1 MKKTN
6 TITVNQMI
14 YDTLKT
20 KKSKTPKYYDVLI
33 KMGYKLYNGD
43 NGWSDYD
50 YWEIYTV
57 DDDLLNISR
66 DRSGKKGLFKSSH
79 NCNSANLTKVDYERI
94 INLSRKQQRQDFLAT
109 IFPAS
114 YSRNIQRYRMLREDV
129 RINASLT
136 ETYARKVKKAEE
148 EYKKAKESLE
158 GWEKKLDESVIKF
171 NDFKLKEIHDR
182 RNKRR

>member
-20 KKSKTPKYYDVLI
+20 KKSKTPKYYDVLT

-50 YWEIYTV
+50 YWEIFTV
-57 DDDLLNISR
+57 DGDYLNISR
-66 DRSGKKGLFKSSH
+66 TRGGKRALFKSAH
-79 NCNSANLTKVDYERI
+79 NCNSADLTKVDYERI
-94 INLSRKQQRQDFLAT
+94 INLSRKQQRQDFFD
-109 IFPAS
+109 IRFPCHS
-114 YSRNIQRYRMLREDV
+114 KNLQRYWKLKEDV
-129 RINASLT
+129 RIHTSLT
-136 ETYARKVKKAEE
+136 ESYTKEMRKIEE

-158 GWEKKLDESVIKF
+158 HWESRLDKSIDALNE
-171 NDFKLKEIHDR
+171 FKRTQIYAR
-182 RNKRR
+182 RK

>member
-20 KKSKTPKYYDVLI
+20 KKSKTPKYYDVLT

-57 DDDLLNISR
+57 DGDLLNISR
-66 DRSGKKGLFKSSH
+66 TYGGKRGLFKTSR
-79 NCNSANLTKVDYERI
+79 NCNSADLTKVDYERI
-94 INLSRKQQRQDFLAT
+94 INLSRNQQRLDFLAT
-109 IFPAS
+109 RFPCHS
-114 YSRNIQRYRMLREDV
+114 ERLRRYWRLKEDV
-129 RINASLT
+129 RIHASLT
-136 ETYARKVKKAEE
+136 ETYAREVKKAEK
-148 EYKKAKESLE
+148 EYEDAKKSLE
-158 GWEKKLDESVIKF
+158 NWEKKLDESIIKF

-182 RNKRR
+182 RNKRK

>member
-20 KKSKTPKYYDVLI
+20 KKSKTPKYYDVLT

-43 NGWSDYD
+43 KGWSAYD

-57 DDDLLNISR
+57 DGDLLNISR
-66 DRSGKKGLFKSSH
+66 TYGGKRALFKSAR
-79 NCNSANLTKVDYERI
+79 NCNSADLTKVDYERI
-94 INLSRKQQRQDFLAT
+94 INLSRKQQRQDFLDVR
-109 IFPAS
+109 FPCHS
-114 YSRNIQRYRMLREDV
+114 KNLQRYWRLKEDV
-129 RINASLT
+129 RIHASLT
-136 ETYARKVKKAEE
+136 ETYAREVKKAEK

-158 GWEKKLDESVIKF
+158 HWESRLDKSIDALNE
-171 NDFKLKEIHDR
+171 FKRTQIYAR
-182 RNKRR
+182 RK

>member
-20 KKSKTPKYYDVLI
+20 KKSKTPKYYDVLT

-66 DRSGKKGLFKSSH
+66 DRSGKIGLFKSSR

-94 INLSRKQQRQDFLAT
+94 INLSRKQQRQDFLA
-109 IFPAS
+109 IRFPCHS
-114 YSRNIQRYRMLREDV
+114 EKLQMYWKLKEDV
-129 RINASLT
+129 RIHASLT
-136 ETYARKVKKAEE
+136 ESYARKAKKAEE
-148 EYKKAKESLE
+148 EYEDAKKSLE
-158 GWEKKLDESVIKF
+158 NWEKRLDESIIKF

-182 RNKRR
+182 RNKHK